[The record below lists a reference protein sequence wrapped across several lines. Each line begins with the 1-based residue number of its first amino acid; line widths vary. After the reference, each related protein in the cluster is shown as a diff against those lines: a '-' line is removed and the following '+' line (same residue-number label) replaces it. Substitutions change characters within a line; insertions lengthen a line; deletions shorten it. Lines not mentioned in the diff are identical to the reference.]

1 MDGAG
6 MQEIKAKADI
16 ETAMLDYCCK
26 IEHFF

>member
-1 MDGAG
+1 